1 MVKGDPPFTIDQ
13 WIFLVSLLHNTAVP
27 GNSSERKIDKW
38 SKVAECD
45 AGNLVKV
52 GEAARQKHRV
62 IWHFPSR

>member
-38 SKVAECD
+38 LEVAECD
-45 AGNLVKV
+45 AVNFAKV
-52 GEAARQKHRV
+52 DEAARQKHRA
-62 IWHFPSR
+62 I